1 MTRPASETQPEDD
14 DYRPE
19 STRLTRGLW
28 GVVAVLAAA
37 LLLAVVAIASTAILS
52 PDAFVDSC
60 HRPQLLT
67 PLGCGPPLPT
77 PEPKS

>member
-1 MTRPASETQPEDD
+1 MTQSLDQPDE
-14 DYRPE
+14 YGPE
-19 STRLTRGLW
+19 PENGPLARGLW
-28 GVVAVLAAA
+28 GAVAVIAAL

-77 PEPKS
+77 PAPKV